1 MLGGADRRAIDLLGR
16 PIDALTRPDDQAF
29 VVLTYHRIGGR
40 SPSPVDL
47 PADTFDEQLDI
58 LAATARVIGLAD
70 AITGLGEPA
79 AAADD
84 DRRCPAVVLTFDDG
98 TADWVD
104 DVAPRLARRRFP
116 ATFYVA
122 TDFVDGERAF
132 PNDGR
137 PISWAGLAELA
148 SIDGVTVGSHTHTH
162 LVLNEADALTAA
174 SEVDRSIGLIE
185 DHVGVPCRHFAY
197 PRAVAGSPAAEV
209 VIRRRFASAVLAGN
223 RANSSGADRH
233 RLGRHSLT
241 VADTMGTF
249 RRKLDGGMVLEGW
262 LRERRDAWR
271 A

>member
-16 PIDALTRPDDQAF
+16 PIDALSRPDDLAF

-47 PADTFDEQLDI
+47 PADTFDEQLDV

-70 AITGLGEPA
+70 AITGLGGPA

-122 TDFVDGERAF
+122 TD
-132 PNDGR
+132 
-137 PISWAGLAELA
+137 
-148 SIDGVTVGSHTHTH
+148 
-162 LVLNEADALTAA
+162 
-174 SEVDRSIGLIE
+174 
-185 DHVGVPCRHFAY
+185 Y
-197 PRAVAGSPAAEV
+197 
-209 VIRRRFASAVLAGN
+209 RRR
-223 RANSSGADRH
+223 
-233 RLGRHSLT
+233 
-241 VADTMGTF
+241 
-249 RRKLDGGMVLEGW
+249 
-262 LRERRDAWR
+262 
-271 A
+271 